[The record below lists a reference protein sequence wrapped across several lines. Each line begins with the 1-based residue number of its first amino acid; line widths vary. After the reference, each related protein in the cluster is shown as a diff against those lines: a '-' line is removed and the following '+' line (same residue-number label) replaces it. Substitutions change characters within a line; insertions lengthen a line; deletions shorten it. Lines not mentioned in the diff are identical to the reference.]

1 MKVFKKLL
9 AGAVSAM
16 LCASCIPALAYEIPH
31 AYWSLNDSYSAALD
45 AKNYG
50 DIASY
55 GSQVID
61 LISGEPS
68 NDTTDNI
75 IGSRAYEV
83 AFAYYFTGD
92 YDNAARYFNLYIP
105 YGEKL
110 GWNDGVRI
118 AEEFVR
124 QLPSSLSVYKHTS
137 QNQKYYGARNEPNG
151 VLSGQVSEKTEDGD
165 SMVLLYLEYGYS
177 DELNWANVVFN
188 NAEKSGKA
196 IELAVNFP
204 DQGDTAR
211 AVSAE
216 DGYLQQLYDLV
227 SGYPNVPVFCRIGA
241 EVNIWGNQCTPE
253 EFKSAYCK
261 ISDKMR
267 GLSNVAVVWSVAHTD
282 PWKSDSRPYT
292 TDDYYPGDENVDYVG
307 ITIYCNKYFDGREWN
322 GQEKFNEVCF
332 KTGYNSDPVLMIKDF
347 VEKYGSRRPVMISE
361 CGAAYFTG
369 GEINQNHIDWG
380 AEHIKEI
387 YSYVPMVYP
396 QVKLMAYF
404 NKKIDAE
411 VNWYDLD
418 SSSQM
423 NDVYTEMNNCPWF
436 IKGRNTNSAQ
446 TFFEPLGDSI
456 NGEGTVT
463 VSAYPHVYGADTTKV
478 SYYVDDKF
486 ITSADSAPYTANI
499 PISGGSTLKVEA
511 EGSNGHTVT
520 RLYGINGGKAGGF
533 GFNDTDGLSET
544 SLAELK
550 KVFDKGIITGYEDGS
565 FKPDNTITRAEF
577 AAMVC
582 RMMGYASDEPCKFDD
597 AKNHW
602 AAMYIEA
609 CVDAGGINGVGGN
622 SFAPD
627 DNITVEQALKIVT
640 IVRNMA
646 EPTAVYPD
654 GFIQAARKNAL
665 INNITTDDMS
675 SDLKRIDA
683 ASIMAQA
690 L

>member
-1 MKVFKKLL
+1 M

-61 LISGEPS
+61 LISGELS

-75 IGSRAYEV
+75 IGSGHTRLLLPITSRV
-83 AFAYYFTGD
+83 TMIMRRD
-92 YDNAARYFNLYIP
+92 TLIYIFRMAKSSK
-105 YGEKL
+105 EH
-110 GWNDGVRI
+110 GVRI
-118 AEEFVR
+118 AEEFVK

-347 VEKYGSRRPVMISE
+347 VEKYGSTQAGDFQSAVRHISP
-361 CGAAYFTG
+361 G
-369 GEINQNHIDWG
+369 GEINR
-380 AEHIKEI
+380 
-387 YSYVPMVYP
+387 
-396 QVKLMAYF
+396 
-404 NKKIDAE
+404 
-411 VNWYDLD
+411 
-418 SSSQM
+418 
-423 NDVYTEMNNCPWF
+423 T
-436 IKGRNTNSAQ
+436 T
-446 TFFEPLGDSI
+446 SI
-456 NGEGTVT
+456 GVL
-463 VSAYPHVYGADTTKV
+463 
-478 SYYVDDKF
+478 
-486 ITSADSAPYTANI
+486 NI
-499 PISGGSTLKVEA
+499 
-511 EGSNGHTVT
+511 
-520 RLYGINGGKAGGF
+520 
-533 GFNDTDGLSET
+533 
-544 SLAELK
+544 
-550 KVFDKGIITGYEDGS
+550 
-565 FKPDNTITRAEF
+565 
-577 AAMVC
+577 
-582 RMMGYASDEPCKFDD
+582 
-597 AKNHW
+597 
-602 AAMYIEA
+602 
-609 CVDAGGINGVGGN
+609 
-622 SFAPD
+622 
-627 DNITVEQALKIVT
+627 
-640 IVRNMA
+640 
-646 EPTAVYPD
+646 
-654 GFIQAARKNAL
+654 
-665 INNITTDDMS
+665 
-675 SDLKRIDA
+675 
-683 ASIMAQA
+683 
-690 L
+690 